1 VIIGFKHKGL
11 EKFFGKGTKSGI
23 QAKHAERLRL
33 ILGRLNVSINVDM
46 HNPPHPGEVLKKLCL
61 EPLGLRVTKAA
72 QALGVSRTALSNLL
86 HGRTGVTPEMAMRL
100 SIAFDTTAESWMNQQ
115 VQYDLWQARQHR
127 GKFHVTRLSNG
138 ERVAA

>member
-1 VIIGFKHKGL
+1 MKTTIKKKNNL
-11 EKFFGKGTKSGI
+11 Y
-23 QAKHAERLRL
+23 
-33 ILGRLNVSINVDM
+33 M
-46 HNPPHPGEVLKKLCL
+46 HNPPHPGDVLKKLCL
-61 EPLGLRVTKAA
+61 EPLDLSVTKAA
-72 QALGVSRTALSNLL
+72 QALGVSRSALSNLL
-86 HGRTGVTPEMAMRL
+86 HGRTGITPEMAMRL